1 MKYKIWVSVNA
12 LYVGDL
18 NEWVDRKFSLQLLD
32 YISNY
37 TVRKWIPICKYSG
50 RGGIFS
56 EKTIIYAVLHTLD
69 KCRT

>member
-37 TVRKWIPICKYSG
+37 TVRKWIPICKYTG
-50 RGGIFS
+50 RGGIFFRENHHLRS
-56 EKTIIYAVLHTLD
+56 TAHP
-69 KCRT
+69 R